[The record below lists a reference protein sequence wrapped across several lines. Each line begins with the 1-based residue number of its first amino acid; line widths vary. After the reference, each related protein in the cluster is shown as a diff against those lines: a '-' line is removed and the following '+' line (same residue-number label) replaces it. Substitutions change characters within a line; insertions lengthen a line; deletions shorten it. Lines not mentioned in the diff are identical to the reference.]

1 MTQQQ
6 LLLRSPAMADL
17 PDMVALLTAEDFG
30 DDSAH
35 RLRAAFGQLQEFS
48 LLAVR
53 TNRLEGLLLATFDGW
68 HVFAGHLAVATSVQG
83 EGVGRLLIEALVR
96 RAAKAGAKG
105 VIVDAR
111 LSAVGF
117 FQKLN
122 FRLPGAVF
130 LIRGVAK
137 S

>member
-6 LLLRSPAMADL
+6 LSVRSPSAADL
-17 PDMVALLTAEDFG
+17 SEMAALLTAENFG
-30 DDSAH
+30 DDSVQ
-35 RLRAAFGQLQEFS
+35 RLRTAFDQLQEFS
-48 LLAVR
+48 LLAAR
-53 TNRLEGLLLATFDGW
+53 ANRLEGLLLATFDGW
-68 HVFAGHLAVATSVQG
+68 HVFAGHLVVAASARG
-83 EGVGRLLIEALVR
+83 EGVGRLLIEALVGH
-96 RAAKAGAKG
+96 AAKAGAKG

-130 LIRGVAK
+130 LIRDVEK